1 MPEKE
6 ACYSGMKKR
15 RKRLQSIDGKIFA
28 RIVGSRRGYVFTPSD
43 FLDLGS
49 RSAVDTALTRGVRDD
64 RIRKLARGLYD
75 HPRLGVDGAPLLPT
89 TDAVARAL
97 VGREGIR
104 LQPSGAHAAN
114 MLGLSDQVP
123 VRIVFLTDGRGRT
136 VTVGQRRIVLQ
147 HATPRHMATAGRKS
161 GTIIQA
167 LRWLG
172 KQNVD
177 NKVMRLLRRQVIA
190 SDRKDLLLATRH
202 APAWISTILR
212 ELAQET
218 VA

>member
-1 MPEKE
+1 M
-6 ACYSGMKKR
+6 
-15 RKRLQSIDGKIFA
+15 FA
-28 RIVGSRRGYVFTPSD
+28 RILGNRRGYVFTPAD

-49 RSAVDTALTRGVRDD
+49 RSAVDTALTRGVRDG
-64 RIRKLARGLYD
+64 RIRKLGRGLYD
-75 HPRLGVDGAPLLPT
+75 HPRVGVDGTPLLPT

-136 VTVGQRRIVLQ
+136 VSMGLRRIVLQ
-147 HATPRHMATAGRKS
+147 HATPRQMATAGRKS

-172 KQNVD
+172 RKNVD
-177 NKVMRLLRRQVIA
+177 DVVLRQLRRQIDA
-190 SDRKDLLLATRH
+190 GDRKDLLLATRH
-202 APAWISTILR
+202 APAWIASILR
-212 ELAQET
+212 ELPREA
-218 VA
+218 AG